1 MGPARLD
8 NGATRRNTSSPSGR
22 KKAEVRPA
30 LSVGFILASNFTLSA
45 FSLLVDVLRL
55 AADEGD
61 NSRPIRC
68 RWEVISS
75 SPRVRASCGVE
86 VSRTA
91 GFIDPSEFD
100 YIAVVGGILHKGRQ
114 VDEQTISYLKRAAS
128 LGVPLIGLCTGS
140 FILSRVGLMDERAC
154 CVSWFHYS
162 DYKAEFPDGFP
173 VADRLFIV
181 DRDRITCAG
190 GSGVADLG
198 AYLVERHLGGSSAQK
213 SLHILLVNQAR
224 QGTDAQ
230 PHPHVEGNAA
240 NEIVSRALLLME
252 QNMTAPLKITTLAAR
267 LGISSRQL
275 DRLFHATLGERP
287 NRAYRRLRLRYALWL
302 LQNTRRSITEV
313 GLEAGFV
320 DSAHFSRHFKQIFKI
335 SPSKV
340 DRPPARFCSLS
351 DNADIP
357 NYAFASRE
365 YGIAGGDVRA
375 DPFEARSRGDEKG
388 ISAAARLL
396 RS

>member
-1 MGPARLD
+1 M
-8 NGATRRNTSSPSGR
+8 NKGATSKGAGRSSVRRKTEGR
-22 KKAEVRPA
+22 AA

-75 SPRVRASCGVE
+75 SPRIEASCGVE
-86 VSRTA
+86 VSRTS
-91 GFIDPSEFD
+91 GFVDPTEFD

-114 VDEQTISYLKRAAS
+114 LDDQTVAYLRKAAG
-128 LGVPLIGLCTGS
+128 LGVPLIGICTGS
-140 FILSRVGLMDERAC
+140 FILSRAGLMGGRAC

-162 DYKAEFPDGFP
+162 DFKSEFPDGFP

-213 SLHILLVNQAR
+213 SLHILLVNHAR
-224 QGTDAQ
+224 QGTHAQ
-230 PHPHVEGNAA
+230 PHPHVEASAPNA
-240 NEIVSRALLLME
+240 IVSRALLLME
-252 QNMTAPLKITTLAAR
+252 QNMTAPLRISVLAAQ

-275 DRLFHATLGERP
+275 DRLFHAALGERP
-287 NRAYRRLRLRYALWL
+287 SRAYRRLRLRYAMWL

-320 DSAHFSRHFKQIFKI
+320 DSAHFTRHFKQLFNIT
-335 SPSKV
+335 PSKV
-340 DRPPARFCSLS
+340 ERPPMSARGVGEQ
-351 DNADIP
+351 ADLP
-357 NYAFASRE
+357 NGAYVSRD
-365 YGIAGGDVRA
+365 YGVRVAPQGDRSQRA
-375 DPFEARSRGDEKG
+375 DARDMAL
-388 ISAAARLL
+388 AAPLV